1 MHEDDT
7 LHRFEHS
14 ERFTGRIEPLDEH
27 VLIEPIDDETQT
39 STGLIIPSNSESAC
53 WSGIV
58 VAAGDDAVGVLPGD
72 KVLYPRH
79 AGYEVRIAGQPKR
92 IVSRHELIARLHD

>member
-1 MHEDDT
+1 
-7 LHRFEHS
+7 
-14 ERFTGRIEPLDEH
+14 
-27 VLIEPIDDETQT
+27 
-39 STGLIIPSNSESAC
+39 
-53 WSGIV
+53 
-58 VAAGDDAVGVLPGD
+58 VLPGD